1 MNKPLDRRA
10 ALASLFMLAGAGA
23 AYRLTP
29 RTYLADTDGAF
40 KLEATVPA
48 AFGEWEVVR
57 AAALV
62 VNPQSQALL
71 NRLYTDVLS
80 RTYVSAQSGVQIML
94 SIAYGRDQSDATV
107 LHRPEVCYPAQ
118 GFQILSNSR
127 DNIADA
133 GRQLPVRRLVSKLG
147 ARIEP
152 ITYWMVIGETVATTS
167 KEQKLAQLRK
177 GFEGVIPD
185 GFLMRISSIGGDAG
199 AAFRAH
205 DTFIQDLHRALPSS
219 MVSRMF
225 GQPKPMGLAREVGGA
240 GAEGRG

>member
-10 ALASLFMLAGAGA
+10 AIASLFMLAGAGA

-40 KLEATVPA
+40 KLEVTVPA

-57 AAALV
+57 TAALV

-107 LHRPEVCYPAQ
+107 MHRPEVCYPAQ

-127 DNIADA
+127 DGVSDA
-133 GRQLPVRRLVSKLG
+133 GKHLPVRRLVSRLG
-147 ARIEP
+147 ARVEP
-152 ITYWMVIGETVATTS
+152 ITYWMVVGETVATTS
-167 KEQKLAQLRK
+167 TEQKLAQLRK

-185 GFLMRISSIGGDAG
+185 GFLMRISSLSPDAK
-199 AAFRAH
+199 AAFQAH
-205 DTFIQDLHRALPSS
+205 DAFIRDLHRAIPAG

-225 GQPKPMGLAREVGGA
+225 GQPQPENLLRQVGEAKVDDHG
-240 GAEGRG
+240 